1 MMGSGVRL
9 GSWRSEVRGQRS
21 LTAPRPRCDPP
32 AGGAAALPAAE
43 AKWAELRGWPRP
55 QLHPGRGHRAQAPPT
70 PRPHTGFVQSR
81 PPAALGEGPGV
92 GGAKKGAW
100 SLGCSGRGRGRGRGY
115 HAVGAWSILWA
126 WPLCG
131 CGRSHKWAP
140 SLNGCGAVHGGGVAN
155 VQVWAWP
162 HGGGRGLSL
171 PSRKAEAE
179 PRANVTSG
187 WSQGRGWGRGLR
199 RGRGLEGGGGSR
211 TRGLPLPSPPS
222 PSSSSSSSSSGSRWR
237 L

>member
-55 QLHPGRGHRAQAPPT
+55 QLHPGRGHRAQAPPM
-70 PRPHTGFVQSR
+70 PRPHTGFAQSR

-100 SLGCSGRGRGRGRGY
+100 SLGCSGAGEGGVVITRWGRGQFCGRGRC
-115 HAVGAWSILWA
+115 AVVGGAISGHGHCTVAGLSTEGAW
-126 WPLCG
+126 PTCR
-131 CGRSHKWAP
+131 C
-140 SLNGCGAVHGGGVAN
+140 
-155 VQVWAWP
+155 
-162 HGGGRGLSL
+162 GRGLMEVGVAFPYRAGKRRRSQ
-171 PSRKAEAE
+171 E
-179 PRANVTSG
+179 PT
-187 WSQGRGWGRGLR
+187 
-199 RGRGLEGGGGSR
+199 
-211 TRGLPLPSPPS
+211 
-222 PSSSSSSSSSGSRWR
+222 
-237 L
+237 